1 MLHTP
6 DRSAIV
12 PMLTRHMNMSV
23 AEMLDGYAEKLR
35 QSTDGLMTEQ
45 LRPLRKSLRDLN
57 RQKRDLKNLR
67 RRETICLRR
76 AEPPVAGIKLSTSFH
91 RTHNALR
98 QLLYGL
104 MRIAEPAREH
114 VDNNFSPIEPLY
126 AERYCR
132 LRNMLEELL
141 HETADNLRR
150 GDRYEQTMQ
159 VALRCKEVQ
168 RGCQQLAEAVG
179 VDMQTKNM
187 NLNTT
192 TLMLHL
198 AQETELLA
206 AELRELLKAG
216 QAFKSLTENSTHNA

>member
-1 MLHTP
+1 M
-6 DRSAIV
+6 
-12 PMLTRHMNMSV
+12 
-23 AEMLDGYAEKLR
+23 
-35 QSTDGLMTEQ
+35 
-45 LRPLRKSLRDLN
+45 
-57 RQKRDLKNLR
+57 
-67 RRETICLRR
+67 
-76 AEPPVAGIKLSTSFH
+76 
-91 RTHNALR
+91 
-98 QLLYGL
+98 
-104 MRIAEPAREH
+104 
-114 VDNNFSPIEPLY
+114 DNNFSPIEPLY

>member
-1 MLHTP
+1 MPAEADCLIAAN
-6 DRSAIV
+6 RV
-12 PMLTRHMNMSV
+12 PQVGAAKV
-23 AEMLDGYAEKLR
+23 A
-35 QSTDGLMTEQ
+35 S
-45 LRPLRKSLRDLN
+45 
-57 RQKRDLKNLR
+57 
-67 RRETICLRR
+67 LRR
-76 AEPPVAGIKLSTSFH
+76 AFGSLQAAAQADP
-91 RTHNALR
+91 
-98 QLLYGL
+98 
-104 MRIAEPAREH
+104 
-114 VDNNFSPIEPLY
+114 
-126 AERYCR
+126 
-132 LRNMLEELL
+132 EE
-141 HETADNLRR
+141 
-150 GDRYEQTMQ
+150 